1 MPFRPKRLS
10 DCLSILDL
18 RELAARKL
26 PAALFNYMDGA
37 AETEV
42 TASRNTRAFD
52 EVCLVPRCLV
62 DVTAVKT
69 SRQLLGQEVAWPV
82 MCSPSGASRF
92 YHPKGECA
100 VAGAAAA
107 TGTLYGLSVMA
118 THPLETIASVSSG
131 PKVFQVLLFK
141 DRDLTWDLTSRA
153 AKAGYAALC
162 LTVDANVRGKREREL
177 RTGLGLPLR
186 LSAQTLM
193 SLARRPSWVLGQI
206 RGGPLTLAH
215 LADRA
220 GSGSFAAQSHYAAA
234 QLDAGVT
241 WRDASDLR
249 DRWKGAFAI
258 KGIMSVDDA
267 RRAIDAGATA
277 IIVSNHGGRQLDG
290 AAAPIQVLPEVA
302 RAVGERAE
310 VILDGGI
317 RRGTHILK
325 ALALGATACAIGR
338 APLYGLAA
346 GGEAGV
352 KRALELLRT
361 ELVTA
366 MQLSGCTDVTKVDPK
381 LVRGS

>member
-1 MPFRPKRLS
+1 MPFKPKRLT

-26 PAALFNYMDGA
+26 PVALFNYMDGA
-37 AETEV
+37 AETEA
-42 TASRNTRAFD
+42 TSRRNGSAFD
-52 EVCLVPRCLV
+52 AICLVPRCLV

-69 SRQLLGQEVAWPV
+69 SRQILGQEVSWPV

-92 YHPKGECA
+92 YHPEGECA
-100 VAGAAAA
+100 VARAAAA

-118 THPLETIASVSSG
+118 TQPLETIAAVSSG

-141 DRDLTWDLTSRA
+141 DRDLTWELVSRA
-153 AKAGYAALC
+153 AKAGYMALC

-186 LSAQTLM
+186 PSAQTLL
-193 SLARRPSWVLGQI
+193 SLARRPSWVLGQL
-206 RGGPLTLAH
+206 RSGPLTLAH
-215 LADRA
+215 LTDRTE
-220 GSGSFAAQSHYAAA
+220 SRSFAAQSRYAAA

-249 DRWKGAFAI
+249 DRWKGPLAI
-258 KGIMSVDDA
+258 KGIMSADDA
-267 RRAIDAGATA
+267 RRAVDAGATA

-290 AAAPIQVLPEVA
+290 AAAPIEVLPEIA
-302 RAVGERAE
+302 RAVDGRAE

-317 RRGTHILK
+317 RRGTHVLK
-325 ALALGATACAIGR
+325 ALALGANACAIGR

-352 KRALELLRT
+352 KRALELLRA

-366 MQLSGCTDVTKVDPK
+366 MQLSGCTDVTRVDPT
-381 LVRGS
+381 LIRES